1 MDSAM
6 KRVVFGYLIST
17 HLLLYGSS
25 PQYRFE
31 ISRAVRS
38 AARCLG
44 SSSSSTFLATGDSQT
59 GGNVSIALP
68 KSGVY
73 ASIELLHDIQQHMTL
88 SGNGSSQQEYTT
100 GDDKLI
106 AYLSA
111 TDVIEGSGWKA
122 RQAFFM
128 FLLAPRYILTASG
141 GRWTPELNLLHL
153 ASRDLPAVGL
163 LSRSEVR
170 GTFL

>member
-1 MDSAM
+1 MESAM

-17 HLLLYGSS
+17 HLLLYASS

-38 AARCLG
+38 ARCLG
-44 SSSSSTFLATGDSQT
+44 SSSSSTIFATGDSQT
-59 GGNVSIALP
+59 DTNVSVALP
-68 KSGVY
+68 RSGVY

-100 GDDKLI
+100 GGQLI

-153 ASRDLPAVGL
+153 ASGDLPAVGL

-170 GTFL
+170 IT

>member
-1 MDSAM
+1 MESAI

-17 HLLLYGSS
+17 HLLLYASS

-44 SSSSSTFLATGDSQT
+44 SSSSTIFATGDSQT
-59 GGNVSIALP
+59 DTNVSVALP
-68 KSGVY
+68 RSGVY

-122 RQAFFM
+122 RQALFM

-141 GRWTPELNLLHL
+141 GRWTPELNLLQL
-153 ASRDLPAVGL
+153 ASGDLPAVGL
-163 LSRSEVR
+163 LSRSDVR
-170 GTFL
+170 IT

>member
-1 MDSAM
+1 M
-6 KRVVFGYLIST
+6 KRVVFGYLISN
-17 HLLLYGSS
+17 HLLLYASS

-38 AARCLG
+38 ARCLGGCLG
-44 SSSSSTFLATGDSQT
+44 SSSSTIFATGDSQT
-59 GGNVSIALP
+59 DTNVSVALP
-68 KSGVY
+68 RSGVY

-128 FLLAPRYILTASG
+128 FLLAPRYIITASG
-141 GRWTPELNLLHL
+141 GRWTPELNLLHS

-170 GTFL
+170 IT

>member
-1 MDSAM
+1 M

-17 HLLLYGSS
+17 HLLLYASS

-38 AARCLG
+38 ARCLG
-44 SSSSSTFLATGDSQT
+44 SSSSTLNATGDGQT
-59 GGNVSIALP
+59 GSNVSVALP
-68 KSGVY
+68 RSGVY

-100 GDDKLI
+100 GDGKLI

-141 GRWTPELNLLHL
+141 GRWTPELNLLRS

-170 GTFL
+170 VTSL